1 MHVESVFILKCMIKW
16 LTWDEESTLHEP
28 RNNSLFLITHT
39 TKLYSFTKKT
49 LLIPFYFMSLQW
61 KRNNSLNRAQGM
73 NQLGAM
79 HSACNCAQ
87 KFCGSEMVTL
97 KLDYRQAKCCGCKH
111 RCHMYCICSPSAI
124 RCDKCYARHIFESET
139 GVSNPLLKSVIL
151 KTGPMGP
158 FWPDLT

>member
-1 MHVESVFILKCMIKW
+1 MIKW

-49 LLIPFYFMSLQW
+49 LSITFHFMSLQW

-73 NQLGAM
+73 NQLGAI

-87 KFCGSEMVTL
+87 KIFVSEMVTS
-97 KLDYRQAKCCGCKH
+97 KLDYPQSKCCGCIRRH
-111 RCHMYCICSPSAI
+111 RTYCICTPGVI
-124 RCDKCYARHIFESET
+124 RCDECYAQHIFETET
-139 GVSNPLLKSVIL
+139 GVSDPLLKWVIW

-158 FWPDLT
+158 FREGFT